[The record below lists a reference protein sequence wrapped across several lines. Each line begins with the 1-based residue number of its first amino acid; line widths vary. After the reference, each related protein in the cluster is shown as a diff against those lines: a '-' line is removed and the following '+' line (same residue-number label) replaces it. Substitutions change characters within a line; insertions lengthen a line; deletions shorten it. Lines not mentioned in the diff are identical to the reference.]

1 MRHVG
6 IDRSTY
12 LMAFLLKLMGML
24 PLPFLHLLGEMA
36 GALLWWLPNKRKR
49 VALCNIAAC
58 LPGLSATKQ
67 RQLARRVLAHEA
79 MTLLESPRLWFGPAK
94 KVLSLVRERRGANLV
109 DEALKQGKGVILLTA
124 HLGSWELV
132 GITQPLLHPMT
143 GLYKPQKGE
152 AERLIHEGRSRFGVK
167 LVATEGGKMRQVL
180 RPLLENHE
188 TVYFMPDQDPPEG
201 RGVFVPFFGV
211 NAHTPVLVSKLV
223 QHTGAPVVYFY
234 GERLPRGRG
243 FIVHYRPAPPEIHDP
258 DLMKSA
264 AAVNAGI
271 EACVRECP
279 EQYWWGYERFRRRPP
294 GEASFYPRN

>member
-1 MRHVG
+1 
-6 IDRSTY
+6 
-12 LMAFLLKLMGML
+12 MALLLKLLGSL
-24 PLPFLHLLGEMA
+24 PLPFLHLLGALA
-36 GALLWWLPNKRKR
+36 GGLLWWLPSKRKR
-49 VALCNIAAC
+49 VALRNISAC
-58 LPGLSATKQ
+58 LPNLSDTEQ
-67 RQLARRVLAHEA
+67 RKLARSALKHEA
-79 MTLLESPRLWFGPAK
+79 QTLLECPYLWFAPAD
-94 KVLSLVRERRGANLV
+94 KVSKLIRERRGAELV

-124 HLGSWELV
+124 HLGSWEAA
-132 GITQPLLHPMT
+132 GMTQSLLHPMT

-152 AERLIHEGRSRFGVK
+152 MDRVIFEGRSRFGVK
-167 LVATEGGKMRQVL
+167 LVATDGGKMRQVL

-234 GERLPRGRG
+234 SERVPGGRG

-294 GEASFYPRN
+294 GETSFYPRE